1 MGNRHII
8 DSIKGLIFAGKPET
22 GKRVILS
29 PLNCKGICTV
39 QDTYVKKLLYIAPL
53 NFMLNDLSELG

>member
-22 GKRVILS
+22 GKMVILS
-29 PLNCKGICTV
+29 PLNCTV